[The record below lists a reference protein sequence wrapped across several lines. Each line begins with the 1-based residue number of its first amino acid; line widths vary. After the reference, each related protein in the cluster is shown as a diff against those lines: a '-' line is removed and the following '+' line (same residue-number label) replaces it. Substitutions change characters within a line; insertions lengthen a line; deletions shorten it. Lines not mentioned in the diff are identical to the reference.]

1 MYALVEIKGKQY
13 RAEKDALLKVDRFE
27 QEPGAPVEFDSV
39 LCTVSGD
46 AVKVGKPYVTGVT
59 VKATVEGHEKG
70 DKVRVYKYKRRK
82 SYRRTRGH
90 RQQYTLLRVSEI
102 SGL

>member
-1 MYALVEIKGKQY
+1 M
-13 RAEKDALLKVDRFE
+13 
-27 QEPGAPVEFDSV
+27 EFDSV

-46 AVKVGKPYVTGVT
+46 AVKVGKQYVTGVT

-70 DKVRVYKYKRRK
+70 DKVRVYNYKRRK
-82 SYRRTRGH
+82 SIAERADTASSTT
-90 RQQYTLLRVSEI
+90 QLRVSEI